1 MARKSK
7 QDVAKAKA
15 AKQKKILIVAGVVF
29 VLLLAIQV
37 PRTMKMMNK
46 KAAPPVATPTSTTP
60 AATSTTAAST
70 PSSTSLAAPS
80 LAVPT
85 SVATSAPASSD
96 LVSAV
101 PVTADP
107 GQLRTF
113 ERFASKDPFSVQV
126 SAAGASGAAKAATS
140 KPVAR
145 AASTGAKTS
154 GAVSGTAAPAPTIQ
168 ASTPAPSAA
177 PAAPAAPTSAVISLN
192 GELMSVTTN
201 TDFPTTGATFAR
213 LGSMFHLKSLTA
225 TTAKIAIVGG
235 SYASG
240 APAITLHL
248 KVPLTLQNTADGT
261 KYTLILEPPG
271 TPLTP
276 ASSTPV
282 APATTTTLSPVV
294 PATGNGG

>member
-60 AATSTTAAST
+60 APTSTTAAST

-126 SAAGASGAAKAATS
+126 SGASGAAKAATS
-140 KPVAR
+140 KPAAR
-145 AASTGAKTS
+145 AASTGTKTS
-154 GAVSGTAAPAPTIQ
+154 GAVSGTAAPPPTIQ

-177 PAAPAAPTSAVISLN
+177 PAAPAAPTSAVVSLN